1 MDTSHSPRGRFAF
14 LIHPRTDPSED
25 LALVHPLLGLLPGRA
40 VESAM
45 RRLPFKPWVHS
56 TITAQD
62 RPGEVLGDVIG
73 LPLTPTMLLGDDRAL
88 VARRIDQAIDLAVSR
103 GATILGLGALTA
115 PATAG
120 GAKLRRRTDI
130 GVTNGNAYTAAV
142 TATAVE
148 RIAAGMP
155 ERPVVAL
162 VGANGSVGTAVA
174 RLLGRS
180 AAVQDLV
187 LVGRTPAAL
196 AALSGD
202 LGATWS
208 TDMAACRSADL
219 VVLMTSA
226 TGAVLT
232 ADHLKLGAT
241 VLDDTQPRNSSPTLA
256 TERPDVTILDGGVV
270 STPGLDRRGYSIG
283 IDDAASFACLA
294 ESSLLALSGHH
305 GHGTIGRPSLEEVDR
320 VQSLAHRFEHLGF
333 GLAEPTSFGER
344 AAVPGWT
351 APSLRDVPVRHVSN
365 GAVA

>member
-1 MDTSHSPRGRFAF
+1 MDTTPTPRGRFAF

-25 LALVHPLLGLLPGRA
+25 LALVQPLLGLVPGRV

-56 TITAQD
+56 TITAAD

-73 LPLTPTMLLGDDRAL
+73 VPLTPTMLLGEDRAL
-88 VARRIDQAIDLAVSR
+88 VARRIDQAIDLAVER
-103 GATILGLGALTA
+103 GATVLGLGALTA

-142 TATAVE
+142 TASAVE

-155 ERPVVAL
+155 EQPVVAL

-180 AAVQDLV
+180 AAVGELV

-196 AALSGD
+196 AALAGD

-208 TDMAACRSADL
+208 TDMAACRRADL

-226 TGAVLT
+226 AGAVLT

-256 TERPDVTILDGGVV
+256 VERPDVTILDGGVV
-270 STPGLDRRGYSIG
+270 ATPGLQRRGYAIG
-283 IDDAASFACLA
+283 LDDDASFACLA
-294 ESSLLALSGHH
+294 ESSLLALAGHR
-305 GHGTIGRPSLEEVDR
+305 GHGTIGRPSMEQVDR
-320 VQSLAHRFEHLGF
+320 VQGLADRYAHLGF
-333 GLAEPTSFGER
+333 GLAEPTSFGEP

-351 APSLRDVPVRHVSN
+351 VPSRRDARPTQIPD